1 MEMENKKK
9 CSNKKHSEINAISYC
24 SECNLFLCNKCL
36 NIHIEYLETHH
47 IKNIDTKNQE
57 IFTGFCQEKNH
68 KNDLIFYCKNHNK
81 LCCAACL
88 CKIKEDGNGLHH
100 DCNVCSIKE
109 IKEEKINKLSENI
122 KYLEESEKNIEESIN
137 KLKNIFEKMN
147 KSKEDMKNKIAK
159 IFTKLRN
166 LINEREEQLLS
177 ELDIIYEES
186 FFKEDIIKKGEK
198 IPNQIKTLLEKGNL
212 INKEWD
218 DNVLIERINDCI
230 NIENSI
236 KNIFEIN
243 ENIKNYNSK
252 IFEINFKPEDELT
265 PEILEIVKNFGELL
279 FNETFNLK
287 FKFKPGKNYEITK
300 NGLLATKNSGGNN
313 FNCAIIGDKE
323 IPKNK
328 TSKWK
333 IKMNKIKNPSFGI
346 DVLIGIGPSKFKEK
360 DFYNECW
367 CILTGSQNKVGLKI
381 KGKTLDYNNHKE
393 KLKEGDIIEVIVDRG
408 KGNLSFAVNDINFG
422 IACSNIPKDE
432 ELYPTIIL
440 YEQGQNIEIV

>member
-1 MEMENKKK
+1 M
-9 CSNKKHSEINAISYC
+9 
-24 SECNLFLCNKCL
+24 
-36 NIHIEYLETHH
+36 
-47 IKNIDTKNQE
+47 
-57 IFTGFCQEKNH
+57 
-68 KNDLIFYCKNHNK
+68 
-81 LCCAACL
+81 
-88 CKIKEDGNGLHH
+88 
-100 DCNVCSIKE
+100 
-109 IKEEKINKLSENI
+109 
-122 KYLEESEKNIEESIN
+122 
-137 KLKNIFEKMN
+137 
-147 KSKEDMKNKIAK
+147 
-159 IFTKLRN
+159 
-166 LINEREEQLLS
+166 
-177 ELDIIYEES
+177 
-186 FFKEDIIKKGEK
+186 
-198 IPNQIKTLLEKGNL
+198 
-212 INKEWD
+212 
-218 DNVLIERINDCI
+218 
-230 NIENSI
+230 
-236 KNIFEIN
+236 
-243 ENIKNYNSK
+243 
-252 IFEINFKPEDELT
+252 
-265 PEILEIVKNFGELL
+265 
-279 FNETFNLK
+279 FNETFNLE
-287 FKFKPGKNYEITK
+287 FKFKPGNNYEITN